1 MLSICDRYFGKW
13 STLIADDVSQ
23 AFNLPLGETGI
34 QSQLL
39 VVDVRFWTCWYSL
52 TPEPLRHAV
61 CWAVTCSVLGGGHLC
76 ALWPWRGLGC
86 SWPAGWAHSEG
97 LGSLCWGPKSPSPS
111 REVRFSNWFI
121 NGVWTLSCGLG
132 KWSACGCL
140 LQDDDVQEV
149 ANKANKAAMWP
160 GSVALQP
167 RSVQWGNCRQESLCF
182 PLFVS
187 SNSNI

>member
-61 CWAVTCSVLGGGHLC
+61 CWAVTCSVLEGGHLC

-111 REVRFSNWFI
+111 REVGFSNWFI
-121 NGVWTLSCGLG
+121 NGELCPVDLESDQRVAACCRMMMCKRWLIKLIKQPCGPAQWHASPALCSGGTAG
-132 KWSACGCL
+132 K
-140 LQDDDVQEV
+140 
-149 ANKANKAAMWP
+149 KAFAFP
-160 GSVALQP
+160 GL
-167 RSVQWGNCRQESLCF
+167 
-182 PLFVS
+182 
-187 SNSNI
+187 